1 MKFWIAPIF
10 LLAAATAQPAFA
22 AAPLTPET
30 VCASNPAYSASVM
43 LGIVQEQLSKDHDSS
58 LDQEPPDK
66 LAAEAATQGISD
78 CATEMRGD
86 PATYKS
92 IAGLTGPD
100 LFVGWDAYNTS
111 CADRKGTKGE
121 CIHAEVAAARALKHM
136 ATTNQPP
143 GSKAL
148 VQTCEL
154 VMKTN
159 PAMSE
164 WRECVD
170 RALAV
175 HAPEPVATKCKM
187 SVAWHT
193 ARTGTEAGRAV
204 ADCLKG
210 G

>member
-1 MKFWIAPIF
+1 MKFWVGSTL
-10 LLAAATAQPAFA
+10 LLAIAAPPAACA

-43 LGIVQEQLSKDHDSS
+43 LGIVQEELTKDHDAS
-58 LDQEPPDK
+58 LDQEAPDK

-78 CATEMRGD
+78 CAMEMRSD
-86 PATYKS
+86 QATYQS

-111 CADRKGTKGE
+111 CADRKGTKGA

-170 RALAV
+170 HALAV
-175 HAPEPVATKCKM
+175 HAPEPVAVKCKM
-187 SVAWHT
+187 SVSWHT
-193 ARTGTEAGRAV
+193 AKTGMEAGRAV
-204 ADCLKG
+204 ADCLKSG
-210 G
+210 